1 MPGIK
6 VSPNKG
12 GSSPKKSPNK
22 KGKQRASPSKVVQP
36 SPVSQ
41 PREETITA
49 EEQDDNELLSLANLV
64 AENAHLLVRGR
75 GDEILEER
83 ARQVVKRSFDR
94 ALESESTSFPHLS
107 ALLASL
113 TPSSG
118 PTTRSAA
125 RAAPQKPTEPEFT
138 LSATPIPELTIDGG
152 MDAEMIWEQMEL
164 RGQTVDRMLD
174 EMFGQEEDPEDDED
188 MDGMFDDEDEEDEEG
203 EEEDEEELEGFGM
216 NGEAEDHDDEDEF
229 ESEEAES
236 EYYRRLGEGKE
247 EGLDSED
254 PAFAS
259 EEEEEVEAEEHAQDE
274 TKQDPLADEQQ
285 GLSLDNFDGEGEGK
299 RSRPSKRA
307 PGPPS
312 AVDDDFFSLHDFHA
326 AADEGEFEMAKMLK
340 GENDDSDEE
349 SDDEGGDGGIDLF
362 APIGGMGED
371 DDDEEEEEGDLD
383 AGGVMY
389 KDFFDPPPRPLKKS
403 RPTPSK
409 PKPAAPASTSDEKPA
424 KRGVRFSE
432 SVKVKTI
439 PSRHDIKMALK
450 KGKGK
455 AMSEEELEEEVTK
468 ELIAAGSSDDE
479 EDVEMSAFDEDED
492 LAGLD
497 EDEMEDEEDGEGEE
511 EGSDVDEGQEAIE
524 RFKSELFD
532 DEDEEREDSKTKNLS
547 KYERRLLALS
557 DQIANLEQQNVGP
570 KDWAT
575 LGEAQSRDRPTNSLL
590 DEDLEFERMGKSAP
604 VVTEET
610 TKGIEDLIK
619 QRILDNNFDD
629 VERRRAVDPNAFL
642 PSRYLELQDTQSQ
655 KSLAEIYAE
664 DYEKSKEKEEG
675 RKVTNELDKD
685 LEKKHQE
692 IEDLFEELAG
702 KLDALSNARFTPKAP
717 KATIETVSNL
727 PSISME
733 SALPTTNS
741 VSTLLAPE
749 EVYTADKQLTASDK
763 STLTPA
769 QKKALR
775 QKERTE
781 RKSVH
786 EKVERI
792 KDAKLKK
799 RGIKGEKERA
809 REQLVGTKG
818 VTVIGKGGKEE
829 KATSKKRK
837 RGDDGNKAAPT
848 SVGLKL

>member
-1 MPGIK
+1 M
-6 VSPNKG
+6 
-12 GSSPKKSPNK
+12 
-22 KGKQRASPSKVVQP
+22 
-36 SPVSQ
+36 
-41 PREETITA
+41 
-49 EEQDDNELLSLANLV
+49 
-64 AENAHLLVRGR
+64 EN
-75 GDEILEER
+75 R
-83 ARQVVKRSFDR
+83 ARQVVKHSFDR
-94 ALESESTSFPHLS
+94 ALESEASSFPHLS

-125 RAAPQKPTEPEFT
+125 RTTPEESTEPNFELT
-138 LSATPIPELTIDGG
+138 ETPIPELTIDEG
-152 MDAEMIWEQMEL
+152 MDAEMVWEQMEL
-164 RGQTVDRMLD
+164 RGQTVDRMMD
-174 EMFGQEEDPEDDED
+174 EMFGQEEDEDED
-188 MDGMFDDEDEEDEEG
+188 EDGMFEDEEG
-203 EEEDEEELEGFGM
+203 EGSEEDEMEGFDM
-216 NGEAEDHDDEDEF
+216 TAEG
-229 ESEEAES
+229 ESEEEEFDDGEEGQSEEAAEV

-254 PAFAS
+254 PLLDLDED
-259 EEEEEVEAEEHAQDE
+259 EEGSAEEADDQEQADD
-274 TKQDPLADEQQ
+274 TLADEQK
-285 GLSLDNFDGEGEGK
+285 GLSLENFDGEGKGK
-299 RSRPSKRA
+299 RARPTKRA
-307 PGPPS
+307 SGPPS
-312 AVDDDFFSLHDFHA
+312 AVDDDFFSLQDFHA
-326 AADEGEFEMAKMLK
+326 AADEGEFEMAKMVK
-340 GENDDSDEE
+340 GE
-349 SDDEGGDGGIDLF
+349 SDDEDSEGEEDGGIDLF
-362 APIGGMGED
+362 ASIGESED
-371 DDDEEEEEGDLD
+371 EDAEEEEGDLD

-389 KDFFDPPPRPLKKS
+389 KDFFDAPQRPLKKS
-403 RPTPSK
+403 KPTPSTSKAK
-409 PKPAAPASTSDEKPA
+409 PTPKADATDKPA

-455 AMSEEELEEEVTK
+455 AMTEEELEEEVTK
-468 ELIAAGSSDDE
+468 ELVAASSDE
-479 EDVEMSAFDEDED
+479 EDEGELDEEMSFGEGDEEELGLLDNEDLMDEDE
-492 LAGLD
+492 
-497 EDEMEDEEDGEGEE
+497 EGEE
-511 EGSDVDEGQEAIE
+511 EGSVEGSDGINEGQEAIE

-557 DQIANLEQQNVGP
+557 DQIAALEQQNVGP

-610 TKGIEDLIK
+610 TKSIEDLIK

-642 PSRYLELQDTQSQ
+642 PSRYLELQDSQSQ

-664 DYEKSKEKEEG
+664 DYEKSREKESG

-685 LEKKHQE
+685 LEKKHAE
-692 IEDLFEELAG
+692 IEELFDELAG

-717 KATIETVSNL
+717 KASIETVSNL

-741 VSTLLAPE
+741 ASTLLAPE
-749 EVYTADKQLTASDK
+749 EVYTAAKQLTASDK

-769 QKKALR
+769 QKKTLR

-786 EKVERI
+786 DKVDRI

-829 KATSKKRK
+829 KGSKKRK
-837 RGDDGNKAAPT
+837 RGDADGNTATPT